1 MNNLYNNYLDHE
13 YNGNK
18 LKVEYASYYINQDGP
33 PSFNSRGRGGPRGG
47 GDRGGRGRGG
57 GDRGG
62 RGQPNY
68 VQSEGDWHCPDPKQV
83 VVDRANTLICC
94 FCYLAVVI

>member
-1 MNNLYNNYLDHE
+1 MNYLYNYLDHE

-83 VVDRANTLICC
+83 VVDRANTLICY